1 MKLALLCNN
10 TVAYPA
16 LQQLHTQGITM
27 HVGADAANNE
37 LLPALQQYCT
47 DLGFSFTAFEAN
59 KFNEQLHAWLD
70 DVQPEAVLMM
80 TCPFRI
86 PENALAKPKHG
97 FINFHYGLLP
107 YYRGANPVFE
117 QLKRRE
123 NNGGITV
130 HHVDKGIDTG
140 AVILQQKIPV
150 HPDETFGMHMG
161 RLSMLG
167 AEMVRSLTSMIA
179 SGNALPRIPQDE
191 MKACYYK
198 KPGTNDVLIKW
209 ETMQAED
216 IIALAN
222 ACNPWNFGAG
232 TQLNG
237 NMLGVNAAVVL
248 DNEVAPT
255 GKRPGTIIAIDT
267 ANGLRVVSAGQKML
281 RLDIVYVNNSFMPG
295 YKLAMFG
302 VRAGMNFN

>member
-1 MKLALLCNN
+1 MRLALLCNN
-10 TVAYPA
+10 QVAFPA
-16 LQQLHTQGITM
+16 LQKLHEQGIPV
-27 HVGADAANNE
+27 HVGADATNRE
-37 LLPALQQYCT
+37 LLPALEQYCT
-47 DLGFSFTAFEAN
+47 ALGVSLNLFE
-59 KFNEQLHAWLD
+59 KDEFEPQLHTWLD
-70 DVQPEAVLMM
+70 DVQPDAVLMM

-86 PENALAKPKHG
+86 PEHALVKPKHG

-117 QLKRRE
+117 QMKRRE
-123 NNGGITV
+123 PNGGITV

-167 AEMVRSLTSMIA
+167 AEMVRSLMSMMA
-179 SGNALPRIPQDE
+179 SGNPLPRIPQDE
-191 MKACYYK
+191 MKACYYRR
-198 KPGTNDVLIKW
+198 PGTGDVLIKW
-209 ETMQAED
+209 DSMQAED

-237 NMLGVNAAVVL
+237 SMLGISAAVVL
-248 DNEVAPT
+248 NNIDVPAGT
-255 GKRPGTIIAIDT
+255 RPGTILTID
-267 ANGLRVVSAGQKML
+267 AENGLRVVSAGQKVL
-281 RLDIVYVNNSFMPG
+281 RLDILYANNGFMPG

-302 VRAGMNFN
+302 VQPGMCFN